1 MSTVITHADVKSSQ
15 ISAVVIRCGCG
26 NPGAHVGAVCPRP
39 RRVENR
45 GLVSF
50 RHRNPVLNW
59 LGNSWIQFKEMF
71 WK

>member
-1 MSTVITHADVKSSQ
+1 MSNVAAEARYKSTS
-15 ISAVVIRCGCG
+15 IGVTVIRCGCG

-39 RRVENR
+39 RLTERR

-50 RHRNPVLNW
+50 RHRNPIINW
-59 LGNSWIQFKEMF
+59 LGNAYIRVKEIF